1 MKKIVFYI
9 PVIIFTVPYGL
20 IALDNVGHISPVVI
34 IGLLLFL
41 SAGIFLSKD
50 RFWGGLLGT
59 LPAIY
64 LIYMGTQDTG
74 QIFNEMPI
82 GIIVLIFYV
91 ICGSFIFYRSKKLKN
106 QLDL

>member
-1 MKKIVFYI
+1 
-9 PVIIFTVPYGL
+9 
-20 IALDNVGHISPVVI
+20 
-34 IGLLLFL
+34 
-41 SAGIFLSKD
+41 
-50 RFWGGLLGT
+50 
-59 LPAIY
+59 PAIH
-64 LIYMGTQDTG
+64 LIYKGTQDTG